1 MATDVV
7 MPQMGESIA
16 EGTIVRWMKKVG
28 DAIDRDEP
36 LFEISTDKVDAE
48 IPSPAAGVISEI
60 RVKEG
65 ETVPVN
71 SIVAVIGSAAAG
83 SPPAATAEKE
93 AGASASAAKAAPP
106 ASADKNAAAPASMEP
121 PVQSARAQ
129 EPPKASPQAD
139 GESAPPS
146 KDEGASAQALSPPPP
161 HYHDR
166 DEPSAAP
173 APAPA
178 QHAASAGQAPAT
190 SDGTAARHT
199 GSAED
204 AIRERSSPLVRKI
217 AKEHNVD
224 IAQIHGTGIAG
235 RVTKDDI
242 LGFIDKGATGQVGQ
256 VGPVS
261 ARPAA
266 EVSAAPAGGRS
277 VSGAPP
283 VAQVTF
289 KPDASDHV
297 EKMSV
302 MRKRIAEHMVLSKK
316 TSAHVHSVFE
326 VNFGRIAKIREAK
339 KAEFERSGAKLTYMS
354 FIIKAA
360 IDALRAVPIVNASV
374 DGDNIVYHK
383 DINVGIAVAL
393 DWGLIVPV
401 IKKADE
407 KNLVG
412 LSRTVADLANRARA
426 KQLKPDE
433 VAGGTFTITNPGVFG
448 ALFGMPII
456 SQPQVAILGIGN
468 VEKRAVVVDDAIAI
482 RPMAYLTIGYDHRLI
497 DGAVADEFMSIVKKS
512 LENWDP
518 NAV

>member
-1 MATDVV
+1 MPTDVV

-16 EGTIVRWMKKVG
+16 EGTVVRWMKKVG
-28 DAIDRDEP
+28 DTVDRDEP

-48 IPSPAAGVISEI
+48 IPSPAAGVVSEI

-71 SIVAVIGSAAAG
+71 SVVAVIGSGVAA
-83 SPPAATAEKE
+83 PVP
-93 AGASASAAKAAPP
+93 AKAA
-106 ASADKNAAAPASMEP
+106 EP
-121 PVQSARAQ
+121 
-129 EPPKASPQAD
+129 
-139 GESAPPS
+139 SAPP
-146 KDEGASAQALSPPPP
+146 PPPP

-166 DEPSAAP
+166 DEPAAAPPAAP
-173 APAPA
+173 ARA
-178 QHAASAGQAPAT
+178 AASPARPEPVE
-190 SDGTAARHT
+190 GRPAAN
-199 GSAED
+199 GSTED

-224 IAQIHGTGIAG
+224 IAQIRGTGIAG

-242 LGFIDKGATGQVGQ
+242 LGYIDKVNGAQAGRASA
-256 VGPVS
+256 PAS
-261 ARPAA
+261 ARP
-266 EVSAAPAGGRS
+266 VDQGGKSGSA
-277 VSGAPP
+277 SGAPVP
-283 VAQVTF
+283 PAPKFVRGAGDQ
-289 KPDASDHV
+289 V

-326 VNFGRIAKIREAK
+326 VNFGRIAKIRDAK
-339 KAEFERSGAKLTYMS
+339 KAEFERAGAKLTYMS

-374 DGDNIVYHK
+374 DGDNIVYHQ
-383 DINVGIAVAL
+383 DINVGVAVAL

-401 IKKADE
+401 IKHADE

-412 LSRTVADLANRARA
+412 LSRAVADLANRARG

-433 VAGGTFTITNPGVFG
+433 VADGTFTITNPGVFG

-468 VEKRAVVVDDAIAI
+468 VEKRPVVVDDAIAI
-482 RPMAYLTIGYDHRLI
+482 RPMAYLTLGYDHRVI

-518 NAV
+518 SAI

>member
-16 EGTIVRWMKKVG
+16 EGTIVRWIKKVG
-28 DAIDRDEP
+28 DKVDRDEP

-48 IPSPAAGVISEI
+48 IPSPAAGVVSEI

-71 SIVAVIGSAAAG
+71 SVVAVIGSAAA
-83 SPPAATAEKE
+83 ST
-93 AGASASAAKAAPP
+93 SAAPP
-106 ASADKNAAAPASMEP
+106 STAASADKAVGSQAAPTEP
-121 PVQSARAQ
+121 PVQSAKAA
-129 EPPKASPQAD
+129 EPPKESPQAD
-139 GESAPPS
+139 GTP
-146 KDEGASAQALSPPPP
+146 AQAAAVAAPPP

-166 DEPSAAP
+166 DDPSSAAP
-173 APAPA
+173 VM
-178 QHAASAGQAPAT
+178 QSAASAGQAPGVAPAPT
-190 SDGTAARHT
+190 T
-199 GSAED
+199 ED

-224 IAQIHGTGIAG
+224 IAQIQGTGIAG

-242 LGFIDKGATGQVGQ
+242 LGFIEGQEGGKAEGQ
-256 VGPVS
+256 EGK
-261 ARPAA
+261 AA
-266 EVSAAPAGGRS
+266 SPTSAAPAQSSAASAGQAGRS

-289 KPDASDHV
+289 KPGVSDHV

-302 MRKRIAEHMVLSKK
+302 MRKRISEHMVQSVK

-326 VNFGRIAKIREAK
+326 VNFGRIAKIREVK
-339 KAEFERSGAKLTYMS
+339 KAEFERAGAKLTYMS

-412 LSRTVADLANRARA
+412 LSRSVADLADRARS

-468 VEKRAVVVDDAIAI
+468 VEKRPVVVDDAIAI
-482 RPMAYLTIGYDHRLI
+482 RPMAYLTLGYDHRVI

>member
-1 MATDVV
+1 MRRTARRFIRRENNMATDVV

-16 EGTIVRWMKKVG
+16 EGTIVRWIKKVG
-28 DAIDRDEP
+28 DKVDRDEP

-48 IPSPAAGVISEI
+48 IPSPAGGVVSEI

-65 ETVPVN
+65 ETVAINTV
-71 SIVAVIGSAAAG
+71 VAVIG
-83 SPPAATAEKE
+83 E
-93 AGASASAAKAAPP
+93 AGATPAAPAAPVKEPPVQAAKAA
-106 ASADKNAAAPASMEP
+106 
-121 PVQSARAQ
+121 

-139 GESAPPS
+139 GTPTPA
-146 KDEGASAQALSPPPP
+146 AAVAAPPP

-166 DEPSAAP
+166 DEPSSAAHVTQRAASEGQAPPAAP
-173 APAPA
+173 APE
-178 QHAASAGQAPAT
+178 QHAASAAQAPAT
-190 SDGTAARHT
+190 NDGTAARHT
-199 GSAED
+199 GTED

-224 IAQIHGTGIAG
+224 IAQIQGTGIAG

-242 LGFIDKGATGQVGQ
+242 LGFIGQEGGKVEGQ
-256 VGPVS
+256 E
-261 ARPAA
+261 RPQGQ
-266 EVSAAPAGGRS
+266 ERSAAPAGRS

-289 KPDASDHV
+289 QPGASDHV

-302 MRKRIAEHMVLSKK
+302 MRKRISEHMVQSVK

-339 KAEFERSGAKLTYMS
+339 KGEFERAGAKLTYMS

-374 DGDNIVYHK
+374 DGDNIVYHQ

-412 LSRTVADLANRARA
+412 LSRSVADLANRARG

-468 VEKRAVVVDDAIAI
+468 VEKRPVVVDDAIAI
-482 RPMAYLTIGYDHRLI
+482 RPMCYLTLGYDHRVI